1 MVRQKLIKEEI
12 YMTHSFRDWKDFNN
26 ISVKIYIK
34 RKLFDAIL
42 VVDNN
47 KLILKI
53 NMTKD
58 LKEWRNTNKNYD
70 ILSGKF
76 LFNEEKIFVQ
86 LSVPYMFTMSLKTLV
101 SRDTI

>member
-58 LKEWRNTNKNYD
+58 LKEWRNTNKNA
-70 ILSGKF
+70 
-76 LFNEEKIFVQ
+76 
-86 LSVPYMFTMSLKTLV
+86 SLHPPQPWKQ
-101 SRDTI
+101 SMAPRS